1 MMMMMVQSI
10 ENHARCCSHA
20 HTRVF
25 GVLMVGVK
33 SKGCR
38 RATSLQ
44 LPPMV
49 LRLVRCLSISRC
61 STAATTSRL
70 QVVRC
75 WRRISSMDGR
85 ASAEEGSST
94 VPSAQGKFMPYL
106 AVERFLLGARSPRLP
121 SRVGSR
127 GLPHLGQEHRL
138 SLSRSLS
145 PLCRSLF
152 LDGSRTF
159 VFRR

>member
-1 MMMMMVQSI
+1 MISV
-10 ENHARCCSHA
+10 A
-20 HTRVF
+20 HMHTHTCVWCFDGWREEQRMSTSNNGNNVNKPPAASDGYALFDACRSVGAPLRQLPRDFRSF
-25 GVLMVGVK
+25 GVGGASHPCVGRV
-33 SKGCR
+33 
-38 RATSLQ
+38 
-44 LPPMV
+44 
-49 LRLVRCLSISRC
+49 
-61 STAATTSRL
+61 
-70 QVVRC
+70 
-75 WRRISSMDGR
+75 SS
-85 ASAEEGSST
+85 EEGSST
-94 VPSAQGKFMPYL
+94 VPSARGKFMPYL

-145 PLCRSLF
+145 PLSRSLF